1 MPALKVISD
10 LYQGTKFNLR
20 TLNLGSTVL
29 IVTSSAIDKIFEIYT
44 FSKIRPKFT
53 LFFENRFEIYIFSE
67 NRTEIDILYE
77 ICILLENG

>member
-44 FSKIRPKFT
+44 F
-53 LFFENRFEIYIFSE
+53 FENMTEIYFVF
-67 NRTEIDILYE
+67 RK
-77 ICILLENG
+77 